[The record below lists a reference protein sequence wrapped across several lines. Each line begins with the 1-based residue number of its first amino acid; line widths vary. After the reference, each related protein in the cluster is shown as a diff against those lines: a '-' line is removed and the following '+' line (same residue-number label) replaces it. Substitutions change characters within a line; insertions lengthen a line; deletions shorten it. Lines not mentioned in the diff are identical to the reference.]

1 MSRPINPPPSYNTSS
16 DEELL
21 MASFNARQGYR
32 EREDNKYLAQQR
44 KNKIIRNVVIILIV
58 IGLAVAGISVGLKIY
73 LRK

>member
-1 MSRPINPPPSYNTSS
+1 
-16 DEELL
+16 